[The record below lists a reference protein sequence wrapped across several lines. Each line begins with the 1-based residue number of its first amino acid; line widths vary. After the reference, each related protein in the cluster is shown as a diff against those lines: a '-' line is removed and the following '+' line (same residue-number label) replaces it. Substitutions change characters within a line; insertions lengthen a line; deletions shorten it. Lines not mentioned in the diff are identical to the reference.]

1 MEWGIPSL
9 DTVVNILL
17 ASGSLSNF
25 TTFSGITQKI
35 VRGKWKIVIIWLLKD
50 GKKRFSELER
60 MIPDITQSYLT
71 SQLRELEKSGL
82 IDRKIFNVIPPK
94 VEYSLSGKGKE
105 FLDVLDSMEKW
116 GQGYIGEILT
126 TPH

>member
-1 MEWGIPSL
+1 MDKDTLVKECMECK
-9 DTVVNILL
+9 L
-17 ASGSLSNF
+17 AQKSKGQLCSVC
-25 TTFSGITQKI
+25 ITQKI

>member
-1 MEWGIPSL
+1 MDKDTLVKECMECK
-9 DTVVNILL
+9 L
-17 ASGSLSNF
+17 AQKSKGRLCSVCIS
-25 TTFSGITQKI
+25 QKI

-82 IDRKIFNVIPPK
+82 IERKIFNVIPPK
-94 VEYSLSGKGKE
+94 VEYSLSGKGTE
-105 FLDVLDSMEKW
+105 FLDVVDSMEKW

-126 TPH
+126 NPHQ